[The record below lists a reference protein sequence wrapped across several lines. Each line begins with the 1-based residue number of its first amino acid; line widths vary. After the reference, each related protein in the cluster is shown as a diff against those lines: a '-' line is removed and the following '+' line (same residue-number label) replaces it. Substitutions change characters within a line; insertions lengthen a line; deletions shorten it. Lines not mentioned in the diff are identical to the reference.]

1 MHVLNSY
8 AEKKIFDHVD
18 RKRLLNVITESFFD
32 SKRKKY
38 TIPRPLQMEQISQ
51 QIVDIFPSESKYI
64 YYISRK
70 ENRKA
75 NPGGLL
81 FNRFNN
87 LNRKPSRSNKQL
99 EAPIEATNNFEKVD
113 AVPEMISKRNKMNF
127 MSGDEGEAMD
137 LWISTY
143 DFRKSEIQDCS
154 LLKEIV
160 DGWPFFKQAS
170 AAIYVCTYVCMFG

>member
-1 MHVLNSY
+1 
-8 AEKKIFDHVD
+8 
-18 RKRLLNVITESFFD
+18 
-32 SKRKKY
+32 
-38 TIPRPLQMEQISQ
+38 
-51 QIVDIFPSESKYI
+51 
-64 YYISRK
+64 
-70 ENRKA
+70 
-75 NPGGLL
+75 
-81 FNRFNN
+81 
-87 LNRKPSRSNKQL
+87 
-99 EAPIEATNNFEKVD
+99 
-113 AVPEMISKRNKMNF
+113 MNF